1 MSLQSPTTV
10 GFLQLFEVW
19 AEASFDGMAMLEEGK
34 LLKINPALSALF
46 GYEPEEFVN
55 LAGFNLI
62 APEERRRI
70 RKIHAE
76 GREGIYE
83 TVGLKNDG
91 TRLYLEV
98 SARNLVLQER
108 SVRLLVVRD
117 ITARKKAEEQ
127 LRAYHDRLDALFR
140 AVPIPLFAKDRDGCY
155 FLTNPP
161 FHKFFGLSP
170 QEMLGR
176 TVFQCWPA
184 QDAQIYHQKDQELM
198 AHGDVQKFEH
208 RLRNGAGQWCEVV
221 FTNACLHDGEG
232 RVAGLVGTVTDIT
245 ELKGAQRNLLMDEFR
260 LNTLLRLG
268 QMSDAHEEE
277 IVRFALEE
285 GVRLTESQIGYLAFA
300 NADESVLTMA
310 AWSGQAI
317 QESAIV
323 QLPVAYQVGEI
334 GLWGEAV
341 RQRKPV
347 ITNDDNAVVDS
358 SGESFPVGPVSL
370 TRHMNVPVL
379 DGKRIVAVAGVGNK
393 VGEYN
398 DTDVRQLTLL
408 MDGMWRLLQRRRA
421 EYQVKESEER
431 FRRIFQSSPVAMGM
445 STLMDGR
452 LLDVNE
458 SYIRMLGYSREEIIG
473 RTVQD
478 MQIWV
483 FPEERQ
489 RMVQAIE
496 QYGSVQGMEFRF
508 RTKAGKTI
516 TVLGSLEP
524 MQWGSEPCL
533 LFINVDITERK
544 RLEEQLRQTTKMESI
559 GTLAGGVAH
568 DFNNVLTVIIGQCEL
583 LLMQS
588 GLAPMDRESVT
599 QINDAADRASRLT
612 RQLLAFGRKQPVK
625 RQSLNLNETLGGMTK
640 MLRRFIG
647 EDIFLEY
654 RYGKNLPPIMADM
667 TMVDQVLMNLAVNA
681 RDAMFEGGRITITT
695 EALLLDDSH
704 VKQYPEARSGLF
716 VRLSVQDTGS
726 GILPEVL
733 PHIFEPFFT
742 TKEVGK
748 GTGLGLATVHGIV
761 HQHEG
766 WLEVES
772 QPGQGT
778 TFHVYWPIAAEACP
792 EQALAV
798 RPEVRGGTET
808 ILLVEDEH
816 IVRRLAKMILTMHG
830 YKVIEAES
838 GAEAVQMWSKYRQ
851 ETDLLFTDMV
861 MPGGIGGS
869 QLAKMLIA
877 SKPDLKV
884 IYTSGYASPKCS
896 EDETIRADARRY
908 LPKPYPPF
916 RLAKMVRERLDEKE

>member
-1 MSLQSPTTV
+1 
-10 GFLQLFEVW
+10 
-19 AEASFDGMAMLEEGK
+19 
-34 LLKINPALSALF
+34 
-46 GYEPEEFVN
+46 
-55 LAGFNLI
+55 
-62 APEERRRI
+62 
-70 RKIHAE
+70 
-76 GREGIYE
+76 
-83 TVGLKNDG
+83 
-91 TRLYLEV
+91 
-98 SARNLVLQER
+98 
-108 SVRLLVVRD
+108 
-117 ITARKKAEEQ
+117 
-127 LRAYHDRLDALFR
+127 
-140 AVPIPLFAKDRDGCY
+140 
-155 FLTNPP
+155 
-161 FHKFFGLSP
+161 
-170 QEMLGR
+170 
-176 TVFQCWPA
+176 
-184 QDAQIYHQKDQELM
+184 
-198 AHGDVQKFEH
+198 
-208 RLRNGAGQWCEVV
+208 
-221 FTNACLHDGEG
+221 
-232 RVAGLVGTVTDIT
+232 
-245 ELKGAQRNLLMDEFR
+245 MDEFR

-268 QMSDAHEEE
+268 QMSDAHEVE

-317 QESAIV
+317 QESAIAE
-323 QLPVAYQVGEI
+323 LPVVYQVAEI

-347 ITNDDNAVVDS
+347 ITNDDCAVADS
-358 SGESFPVGPVSL
+358 MGKSFPVGLSL
-370 TRHMNVPVL
+370 LRHMNVPVF
-379 DGKRIVAVAGVGNK
+379 DGNRIVVVAGVGNK

-398 DTDVRQLTLL
+398 DTDVRQLNLL
-408 MDGMWRLLQRRRA
+408 MDGMWRLLQQRRA
-421 EYQVKESEER
+421 EYQVKDSEER

-445 STLMDGR
+445 STLVDGR
-452 LLDVNE
+452 LLAVNE

-478 MQIWV
+478 LQIWV

-508 RTKAGKTI
+508 RTKVGKIITI
-516 TVLGSLEP
+516 LGSLEP
-524 MQWGSEPCL
+524 MQWGSESCL

-625 RQSLNLNETLGGMTK
+625 RQPLNLNETLRAMTK

-647 EDIFLEY
+647 EDISLEY
-654 RYGKNLPPIMADM
+654 RYGKNLPPIMADT
-667 TMVDQVLMNLAVNA
+667 TMVDQVLMNLVVNA
-681 RDAMFEGGRITITT
+681 RDAMFEGGRITIIT

-704 VKQYPEARSGLF
+704 VKQHSEARSGLF
-716 VRLSVQDTGS
+716 VRLSVQDTGC
-726 GILPEVL
+726 GISPEVL

-772 QPGQGT
+772 LPGQGT
-778 TFHVYWPIAAEACP
+778 TFHVYWPVAAEASP

-838 GAEAVQMWSKYRQ
+838 GAEAVQMWPKYRQ
-851 ETDLLFTDMV
+851 DTDLLFTDMV

-869 QLAKMLIA
+869 QLAKILRT
-877 SKPDLKV
+877 SKPNLKV

-896 EDETIRADARRY
+896 EDETIRANARCY

-916 RLAKMVRERLDEKE
+916 QLAKMVRERLDEKD